1 MRIII
6 FIITIL
12 SISFTQWPTSPE
24 DPLWIGT
31 GIQPQIQSTSDGGA
45 YIAWLSDGDYN
56 VHLQYLNPEGI
67 PQWPAGGV
75 QITNQP
81 NSSWIAFYH
90 MNMVVDLDNNAIIT
104 TVDTRSGLWQ
114 VYAYKLNTLAEHLWS
129 INGIHLSITGTE
141 NISPRLCLDPT
152 LQGVVVTWASDYS
165 IIHIQGIDAEG
176 SLSWGPNGGV
186 TIFDPTGSYM
196 SPQPVVAGGHVY
208 IQWIRQTGGWPPIS
222 ELLIQKMDGDGE
234 FFWDSPTVV

>member
-81 NSSWIAFYH
+81 NS
-90 MNMVVDLDNNAIIT
+90 L
-104 TVDTRSGLWQ
+104 
-114 VYAYKLNTLAEHLWS
+114 
-129 INGIHLSITGTE
+129 
-141 NISPRLCLDPT
+141 
-152 LQGVVVTWASDYS
+152 
-165 IIHIQGIDAEG
+165 
-176 SLSWGPNGGV
+176 
-186 TIFDPTGSYM
+186 
-196 SPQPVVAGGHVY
+196 HVFPERH
-208 IQWIRQTGGWPPIS
+208 QF
-222 ELLIQKMDGDGE
+222 KN
-234 FFWDSPTVV
+234 